1 MNNKKYKIEKK
12 SEKTKKQKVKNTFV
26 WTRLVYTRVNWFC
39 AKEWVV
45 WTAKKES
52 LSRNLSLCADFPLVL
67 SKPPPFLLF
76 LHRSNQNNFRV
87 RYRDRVWKYEIRLK
101 KWRRNEEETKKKRRK
116 IRKKKKKKKDF
127 TTFSEFI
134 LTQSIKLFFQKD
146 FHSSENRNLKV
157 RSHNKLHEKK
167 RKNRK
172 RKKNSESVISKSN
185 LFLSLSPPPSLPPSF
200 PLSLFLSLYFSL
212 SCVYSREMY
221 TG

>member
-1 MNNKKYKIEKK
+1 MNNKKHKIEKK

-76 LHRSNQNNFRV
+76 LHRSSQNNFRV

-116 IRKKKKKKKDF
+116 IRKKKKKEKR
-127 TTFSEFI
+127 
-134 LTQSIKLFFQKD
+134 
-146 FHSSENRNLKV
+146 FHNVFRIYSDTK
-157 RSHNKLHEKK
+157 HKT
-167 RKNRK
+167 
-172 RKKNSESVISKSN
+172 
-185 LFLSLSPPPSLPPSF
+185 FLSEGF
-200 PLSLFLSLYFSL
+200 PFF
-212 SCVYSREMY
+212 RK
-221 TG
+221 

>member
-1 MNNKKYKIEKK
+1 MDEVSLYT
-12 SEKTKKQKVKNTFV
+12 SELILCE
-26 WTRLVYTRVNWFC
+26 RMSGVNGQER
-39 AKEWVV
+39 K
-45 WTAKKES
+45 S
-52 LSRNLSLCADFPLVL
+52 LSESFSVCRFSLGPFQTTPL
-67 SKPPPFLLF
+67 PPFF
-76 LHRSNQNNFRV
+76 TSIKPKQFPRKISRP
-87 RYRDRVWKYEIRLK
+87 RLK
-101 KWRRNEEETKKKRRK
+101 VWDTSEEMKKKRRRNEEEEEENKE
-116 IRKKKKKKKDF
+116 KKKKKKDF